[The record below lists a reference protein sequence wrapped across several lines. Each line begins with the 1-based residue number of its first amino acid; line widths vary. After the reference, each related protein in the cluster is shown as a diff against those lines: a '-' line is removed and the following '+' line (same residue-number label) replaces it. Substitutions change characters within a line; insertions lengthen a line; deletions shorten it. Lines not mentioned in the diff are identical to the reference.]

1 MTVTARTEIRLG
13 RVACHGE
20 HRHRRQSGKRG
31 LWLLLRRGCWSLQ
44 GPSRRD
50 ESSGIAP
57 QPEQDKQGRHENLS
71 QGKAEV
77 CACLMQFTR
86 LFCQCAMRE
95 ANELFCA
102 QSRHSSL
109 FTCCEV
115 CIFAPA
121 IRHNPVCSRKMRRE
135 AQETLFTSTWCKPS
149 RLLPVRRLALSCGRG
164 R

>member
-1 MTVTARTEIRLG
+1 MNSVEMRPAAVLCSERVPSVPKFLCDRNPPRQVG
-13 RVACHGE
+13 RE
-20 HRHRRQSGKRG
+20 
-31 LWLLLRRGCWSLQ
+31 
-44 GPSRRD
+44 SRSCRD